1 MKILSTNISKS
12 KTILYNGKEI
22 QTGIFKVPT
31 SDEVTIEK
39 VNIIGDEQAD
49 LINHGGAHK
58 AVYAFSFDHYD
69 YWKGVLENQNLS
81 PGVFGEN
88 FTISNLSEEK
98 IHIGDHIRLGTALLE
113 VSQPRVPC
121 FKLGIALG
129 NKSAAKLFT
138 QNYCTGV
145 YFRVLVPG
153 IAKTGDV
160 VSIENKATHG
170 ISVKTLF
177 QAYFDREFVGFE
189 KILQEALLLEELA
202 PEWKAKLSKKL
213 SIKN

>member
-1 MKILSTNISKS
+1 MKIISTNISKA
-12 KTILYNGKEI
+12 KTILHNGKEI

-69 YWKGVLENQNLS
+69 YWKGVLGNKNLS
-81 PGVFGEN
+81 SGMFGEN
-88 FTISNLSEEK
+88 FTISGFSEDN
-98 IHIGDHIRLGTALLE
+98 IHIGDQFRLGTALLE

-121 FKLGIALG
+121 FKLGIALD
-129 NKSAAKLFT
+129 NKSAPKLFT
-138 QNYCTGV
+138 QHYCTGV

-153 IAKTGDV
+153 IAKTGDL
-160 VSIENKATHG
+160 VSIEKKTAHE
-170 ISVKTLF
+170 ISIKTLF
-177 QAYFDREFVGFE
+177 QAYFDKKYVGSE
-189 KILQEALLLEELA
+189 AVLSEALDIDELA
-202 PEWKAKLSKKL
+202 PEWKNKLNKRL
-213 SIKN
+213 STKS